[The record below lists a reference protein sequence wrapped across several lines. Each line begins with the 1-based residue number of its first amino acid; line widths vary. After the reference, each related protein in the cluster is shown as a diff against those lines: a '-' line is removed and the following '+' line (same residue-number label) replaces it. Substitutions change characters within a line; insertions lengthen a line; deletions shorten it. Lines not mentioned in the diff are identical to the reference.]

1 MSSSSKRSLAGNGQT
16 NFTES
21 LILAQDERWRR
32 VIDQGGV
39 KVEGRPLEG
48 YDHDRS
54 ELAGA
59 TIQAGKRLFFRLRDA

>member
-1 MSSSSKRSLAGNGQT
+1 
-16 NFTES
+16 
-21 LILAQDERWRR
+21 

-54 ELAGA
+54 DLAGA